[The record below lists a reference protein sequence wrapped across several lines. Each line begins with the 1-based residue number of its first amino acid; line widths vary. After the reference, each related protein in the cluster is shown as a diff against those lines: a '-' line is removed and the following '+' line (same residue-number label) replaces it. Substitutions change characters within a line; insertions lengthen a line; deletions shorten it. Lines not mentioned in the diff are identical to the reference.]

1 MESLKNFYTKYKK
14 IIKAI
19 LITMIVVLTTYVI
32 VKEVR
37 GIDKRQLAVMAK
49 DMSGLT
55 KFKFIGLGLFC
66 FSFAAIYDFIL
77 AAYYKMKMPKLEV
90 FRIGWISQSFNNF
103 IGFGGVAGLTIREFL
118 YDKFDV
124 DRKVVNRIIFI
135 VLFSDIIGLFSLAL
149 PASIG
154 LVQIKQYKLI
164 PIMILMFIAVLIF
177 IMSDKLPKN
186 KFTKD
191 EESVFSRAQRKLR
204 VYLTLQSTFEW
215 LLAALFFAF
224 TIQFYQPE
232 ISLMESCIVYVIATI
247 IGIASM
253 IPGGLG
259 SFEAASALLFK
270 TMGYDE
276 PNIIFSLLVCRIC
289 YTIIPWIVGLFFLI
303 TAPKGE
309 EGKESLQKANII
321 ASILATCVLITG
333 IIIIISVAMPS
344 IFIKFRVM
352 GRLFPHYMIVL
363 NKRFT
368 LVIGILL
375 VVLSS
380 GIKNLV
386 KVAHHLSV
394 ILLSS
399 ATVLYL
405 IKGRNH
411 LEATICLLI
420 AVFLVMNARYFQGST
435 SKIDGRQLLK
445 NIMTVIGIFA
455 IYILIFNITHKV
467 DFINGIEK
475 YSLNY
480 IRNNTFNVIFPPMIA
495 IIVLFII
502 AGISREH
509 ITFKLN
515 TEEGKEKFDEFYK
528 KYSYT
533 QYTHLFYMDD
543 KNYFLNKAETVMFL
557 YRPYKDKILV
567 LGDPAGEKEDFE
579 DAIDEL
585 IVWATENKMK
595 VAFYQILG
603 NNLEEY
609 IDEGFKFLKIGEDAT
624 VNVQDFNLEGKRNKI
639 LRKTMNSMEP
649 KGLKFKLVDTPLSD
663 EFVSSLKE
671 VSDEWLNGRGEMQY
685 SLGAFKEDYIKK
697 APVFVIE
704 NEEGIVQGF
713 ANMLPIKGSDMLS
726 IDLMRHRLEN
736 TEGIMDML
744 FISILQW
751 AKEND
756 YKYFDL
762 GIAPLSNVGNK
773 LYSGSKE
780 KLVNL
785 AYQYGNKIYGFKG
798 LRKYKSKF
806 NPEWNSVYIAYK
818 DDLNLPEILLAL
830 VNVVYGNTE
839 EVNIEYF
846 NEIRA
851 KSIE

>member
-1 MESLKNFYTKYKK
+1 MESVKNFYNKYKK
-14 IIKAI
+14 IIKTI
-19 LITMIVVLTTYVI
+19 LITLIIVLTTYVI
-32 VKEVR
+32 VKEVK
-37 GIDKRQLAVMAK
+37 GIDRRQLSEMAK
-49 DMSGLT
+49 NMTGLDKL
-55 KFKFIGLGLFC
+55 KFAGLGLFC

-77 AAYYKMKMPKLEV
+77 ATYYNMKMPKFEV

-124 DRKVVNRIIFI
+124 DRKVVNRIMFI
-135 VLFSDIIGLFSLAL
+135 VLFSDIIGLFSLAF

-154 LVQIKQYKLI
+154 LIQIKQYKLV
-164 PIMILMFIAVLIF
+164 PLMVLMFIVVLLF
-177 IMSDKLPKN
+177 IMSDKFPKN
-186 KFTKD
+186 RFTKD
-191 EESVFSRAQRKLR
+191 EDSVFSRLQRKLR

-215 LLAALFFAF
+215 FLAALFFAF
-224 TIQFYQPE
+224 TIKFYQPE
-232 ISLMESCIVYVIATI
+232 ISLMESCIVYVLATI
-247 IGIASM
+247 IGMISM

-259 SFEAASALLFK
+259 SFEAASMFLFK
-270 TMGYDE
+270 TMGYGE
-276 PNIIFSLLVCRIC
+276 PNIILSLLICRIC
-289 YTIIPWIVGLFFLI
+289 YTIIPWVVSLLFLI
-303 TAPKGE
+303 TAPKEE
-309 EGKESLQKANII
+309 EGKESLQKANVI
-321 ASILATCVLITG
+321 ASVLAICVLVTG
-333 IIIIISVAMPS
+333 VIIISVAMPR
-344 IFIKFRVM
+344 IFVKFRVM
-352 GRLFPHYMIVL
+352 GRLFPYYMIVF

-386 KVAHHLSV
+386 KVAHHLCV

-399 ATVLYL
+399 ATILYL

-411 LEATICLLI
+411 LEATICFLI

-435 SKIDGRQLLK
+435 DGIQGKQLFK
-445 NIMTVIGIFA
+445 NIMIIIGIFIA
-455 IYILIFNITHKV
+455 YTLIFNITHKV

-480 IRNNTFNVIFPPMIA
+480 IKNNTFNVIFAPMIA
-495 IIVLFII
+495 IIVLSVL

-509 ITFKLN
+509 ITFQLN
-515 TEEGKEKFDEFYK
+515 DEEGKAKFDEFHK
-528 KYSYT
+528 KYPYN

-557 YRPYKDKILV
+557 YRPYKDKILI
-567 LGDPAGEKEDFE
+567 LGDPTGEKEDFE

-585 IVWATENKMK
+585 IIWSTENKMK

-609 IDEGFKFLKIGEDAT
+609 IDEGFKFLKIGEDAI
-624 VNVQDFNLEGKRNKI
+624 VNVQEFNLEGKRNKI

-649 KGLKFKLVDTPLSD
+649 RGLKFRIVNTPFTD

-671 VSDEWLNGRGEMQY
+671 VSDEWLDGRGEMQY
-685 SLGAFKEDYIKK
+685 SLGAFKEEYIKK

-704 NEEGIVQGF
+704 NEDGRIEGF

-773 LYSGSKE
+773 LYSGNKE

-798 LRKYKSKF
+798 LRKYKNKF
-806 NPEWNSVYIAYK
+806 NPEWKSVYIAYK

-830 VNVVYGNTE
+830 VNVCYGNTDE
-839 EVNIEYF
+839 MNVEYF
-846 NEIRA
+846 NEM
-851 KSIE
+851 KSKVIE

>member
-1 MESLKNFYTKYKK
+1 MDSLKNFYNKYKK
-14 IIKAI
+14 AIKAI
-19 LITMIVVLTTYVI
+19 LITIIIVLTTYVI

-37 GIDKRQLAVMAK
+37 GIDRRQLSEMAK
-49 DMSGLT
+49 NMTGIDKI
-55 KFKFIGLGLFC
+55 KFVGFGLFC

-124 DRKVVNRIIFI
+124 DRKIVNRIMFI

-154 LVQIKQYKLI
+154 LFQIKQYKLV
-164 PIMILMFIAVLIF
+164 PVMVLMFIVVILF
-177 IMSDKLPKN
+177 IMSDKFPKN
-186 KFTKD
+186 RFTKD
-191 EESVFSRAQRKLR
+191 EDSVFSRVQRKLR
-204 VYLTLQSTFEW
+204 VLLTLQSTFEW
-215 LLAALFFAF
+215 FLAALFFAF
-224 TIQFYQPE
+224 TIKFYQPE
-232 ISLMESCIVYVIATI
+232 ISLMESCIVYVLATI
-247 IGIASM
+247 IGMISM

-259 SFEAASALLFK
+259 SFEAASMFLFK
-270 TMGYDE
+270 TMGYGE
-276 PNIIFSLLVCRIC
+276 PNIIFSLLICRIC
-289 YTIIPWIVGLFFLI
+289 YTIIPWIVGLLFLI

-309 EGKESLQKANII
+309 EGKESLQKANVI
-321 ASILATCVLITG
+321 ASVLATCVLVTG
-333 IIIIISVAMPS
+333 VIIIVSVAMPRL
-344 IFIKFRVM
+344 FVKFRVM

-363 NKRFT
+363 NRRFT

-386 KVAHHLSV
+386 KVAHHLCV

-399 ATVLYL
+399 ATILYL
-405 IKGRNH
+405 INGRNH
-411 LEATICLLI
+411 LEATICFLI
-420 AVFLVMNARYFQGST
+420 AIFLVMNTRYFQGST
-435 SKIDGRQLLK
+435 GKVQSKQLFK
-445 NIMTVIGIFA
+445 NILIVLGIFA
-455 IYILIFNITHKV
+455 SYVLIFNITHKV

-480 IRNNTFNVIFPPMIA
+480 IRNNTFHVIFAPLIA
-495 IIVLFII
+495 IIVLSVM

-528 KYSYT
+528 KYPYT
-533 QYTHLFYMDD
+533 QYTHLFYMND
-543 KNYFLNKAETVMFL
+543 KNYFLNKDETVMFL

-585 IVWATENKMK
+585 IIWATENKMK
-595 VAFYQILG
+595 VAFYQVLG

-609 IDEGFKFLKIGEDAT
+609 IDEGFKFLKIGEDAI

-649 KGLKFKLVDTPLSD
+649 RGLSFKLVNMPFTD
-663 EFVSSLKE
+663 EFIASIKE

-685 SLGAFKEDYIKK
+685 SLGAFKEEYITK
-697 APVFVIE
+697 APIFVIE
-704 NEEGIVQGF
+704 NEDGVIQGF
-713 ANMLPIKGSDMLS
+713 ANMLPIKGSKMLS

-773 LYSGSKE
+773 LYSGNKE

-830 VNVVYGNTE
+830 VSVVYGNTE

-846 NEIRA
+846 NEI
-851 KSIE
+851 KSKVIE